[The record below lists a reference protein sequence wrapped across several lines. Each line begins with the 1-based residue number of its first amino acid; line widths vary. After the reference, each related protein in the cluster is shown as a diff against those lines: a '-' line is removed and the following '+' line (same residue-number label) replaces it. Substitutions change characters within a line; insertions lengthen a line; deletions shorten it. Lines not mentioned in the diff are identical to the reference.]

1 MKYQLVIFDLDGT
14 LVDTIADL
22 GAAANAVLGANCL
35 PQHEPEAF
43 RGMVG
48 HGVRNLV
55 KQAMPEPM
63 REDERALDA
72 LLEQFLAYYINH
84 LDDRSRPY
92 PGMPELLADLQAA
105 GVKLAVASNKFQAGT
120 EKLIGRMFPGISF
133 AAVLGGRP
141 GEPLKPDPAIVD
153 EIRERAGV
161 SREETVM
168 VGDSGTDI
176 ATAGAAG
183 VDCIAVSWGFRSRE
197 ALFAAPRIV
206 DSAAQLR
213 ALLLPNNED

>member
-1 MKYQLVIFDLDGT
+1 MKYKLVIFDLDGT

-22 GAAANAVLGANCL
+22 GTATNAALAAKGL

-63 REDERALDA
+63 RADDRAVDA
-72 LLEQFLAYYINH
+72 LLKLFLAYYIEH

-92 PGMPELLADLQAA
+92 LGIPELLADLQAA
-105 GVKLAVASNKFQAGT
+105 GVQLGVASNKFQAGA
-120 EKLIGRMFPGISF
+120 EKLIGRMFPGIAF

-141 GEPLKPDPAIVD
+141 GAPLKPDPAVVD
-153 EIRERAGV
+153 EIRLRAGV
-161 SREETVM
+161 SREETLM
-168 VGDSGTDI
+168 VGDSGADI
-176 ATAGAAG
+176 AAAEAAG
-183 VDCIAVSWGFRSRE
+183 VACVAVSWGFRSRE
-197 ALFAAPRIV
+197 ALAAAPRIV
-206 DSAAQLR
+206 DTAQELR
-213 ALLLPNNED
+213 TLLWAE

>member
-22 GAAANAVLGANCL
+22 GAAVNAVLGANCL

-197 ALFAAPRIV
+197 ALSAAPRIV